1 VHYYE
6 HHIGDYDA
14 STAHLSLVEDAIYSR
29 MIRRYYRQ
37 EGPLPVAVEA
47 VARLIRA
54 TDQLETV
61 KTILLEFFTLSDDGW
76 HKDRCDD
83 AIAKYRERCG
93 KARVSAQL
101 SVQARQRQKT
111 GAELRSERMT
121 VARQKGK
128 HTKAE
133 WESLREFC
141 GYRCVKCGAEGRQDR
156 DHIVPVYQGGSD
168 GIDNIQ
174 PLCARCNAG
183 KGPESVDYRPGGW
196 QAFVERSLSVGS
208 TNQEPITNNQKPKDK
223 TKGGQLEL
231 PEWLSSEAW
240 SDWHKY
246 RNSRK
251 GWTPKARELSLR
263 TLTELWA
270 TGHDPRAVIHQ
281 SIERGWTGLFPV
293 KAGTGPPSA
302 AKPSAAADFRGKTYE
317 STAIENLPAD
327 LRAAAER
334 AMRDD

>member
-83 AIAKYRERCG
+83 AIAKYREKQG
-93 KARVSAQL
+93 KASSSAK
-101 SVQARQRQKT
+101 ARWAHVNSGCERNADALPT
-111 GAELRSERMT
+111 HSER
-121 VARQKGK
+121 
-128 HTKAE
+128 
-133 WESLREFC
+133 
-141 GYRCVKCGAEGRQDR
+141 
-156 DHIVPVYQGGSD
+156 
-168 GIDNIQ
+168 
-174 PLCARCNAG
+174 NA
-183 KGPESVDYRPGGW
+183 
-196 QAFVERSLSVGS
+196 
-208 TNQEPITNNQKPKDK
+208 NQEPITNNQKPKDK